1 MNAVLKA
8 LVNGP
13 LWSAS
18 LKFIFLPYLKKLVP
32 KEAFAAAKVLELG
45 CGAGESTKIFKTWF
59 PRAFITA
66 TDYDASQ
73 VGEAIVRCASIP
85 GIEFLVADASHLPQS
100 DGLFDVV
107 IETNTFHHVKD
118 WRSAV
123 REAARVLKKGG
134 MFAIMDESRQITSFP
149 IFRIMDRPES
159 IFAVED
165 FRAEL
170 KEAGMSMET
179 IKGKGIFYII
189 AKKI

>member
-1 MNAVLKA
+1 MLRF
-8 LVNGP
+8 L
-13 LWSAS
+13 
-18 LKFIFLPYLKKLVP
+18 FLPRLKKLVP
-32 KEAFAAAKVLELG
+32 TEAFAAAKVLELG

-59 PRAFITA
+59 PRAVITA

-73 VGEAIVRCASIP
+73 VGEAIKKCASTP
-85 GIEFLVADASHLPQS
+85 GIEFLAADASHLPHS

-118 WRSAV
+118 WRRAV

-134 MFAIMDESRQITSFP
+134 IFAIMDEGRQITLFP

-159 IFAVED
+159 IFAVEE
-165 FRAEL
+165 FCAEL
-170 KEAGMSMET
+170 KDAGMNIET
-179 IKGKGIFYII
+179 IKGRNIFYII